1 MKVKEGGEEINEQV
15 VNVTLRRS
23 LRFYSTLQSQD
34 GFWPGDYGG
43 PLFLLPA
50 LVILLKCIYKLK
62 NFKSGNLY

>member
-1 MKVKEGGEEINEQV
+1 MERLPQVKVKEGEERLINEEV

-23 LRFYSTLQSQD
+23 LRFYSILQSQD

-50 LVILLKCIYKLK
+50 LVIL
-62 NFKSGNLY
+62 

>member
-1 MKVKEGGEEINEQV
+1 MKVKDGEEGDINEEM

-23 LRFYSTLQSQD
+23 LRFYSTLQTQD

-50 LVILLKCIYKLK
+50 LVIH
-62 NFKSGNLY
+62 

>member
-1 MKVKEGGEEINEQV
+1 MKVQEGKEGEINEEV

-43 PLFLLPA
+43 PLFLSPA
-50 LVILLKCIYKLK
+50 LVIL
-62 NFKSGNLY
+62 